1 MGPIFHVWADDIART
16 GLSKWLAAREWLI
29 ADSQSVHIV
38 MLSIVFGCVVL
49 INLRLLGL
57 SVTGRPL
64 SQLVRTLVPW
74 IYAALIVLLITGVL
88 QTVAEPLREFIT
100 PAFWA
105 KMAMIIAVV
114 LLTEMFRR
122 SVAHNASRWDDAHR
136 RPHGAWL
143 LAVISLGL
151 WIAIIF
157 CGRFI
162 GYTWQLYT

>member
-1 MGPIFHVWADDIART
+1 MGPIFHQWADSIART
-16 GLSKWLAAREWLI
+16 DLSKWLTAREWLI

-57 SVTGRPL
+57 SLTGRPL

-74 IYAALIVLLITGVL
+74 IYAALIVSLITGVL
-88 QTVAEPLREFIT
+88 QTVAEPVREFIV

-105 KMAMIIAVV
+105 KMAMIVAVV
-114 LLTEMFRR
+114 LLTEVLRR
-122 SVAHNASRWDDAHR
+122 TVARNATRWDDPQL
-136 RPHGAWL
+136 RPHGARL
-143 LAVISLGL
+143 FAVVSLAM

-162 GYTWQLYT
+162 GYVWQLYV